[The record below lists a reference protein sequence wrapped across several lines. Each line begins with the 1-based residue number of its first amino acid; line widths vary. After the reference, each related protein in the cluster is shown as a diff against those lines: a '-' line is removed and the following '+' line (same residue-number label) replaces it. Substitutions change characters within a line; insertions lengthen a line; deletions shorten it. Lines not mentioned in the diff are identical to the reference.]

1 MKIVINNTII
11 FCVVFHDGM
20 YFFVVVLGSYN
31 YYKTPKQ
38 PQKIHTIMKYNA
50 ELCEQA
56 VLISFAFLFRDIQS
70 KPDYIVLPL
79 LPVFLSTLAEDQYN
93 TLKGIPQAFLCST
106 LSLSSGGSRRGGRG
120 ARPPLYLD
128 QTEARRAEKKIFET
142 SPPPLISVSG

>member
-93 TLKGIPQAFLCST
+93 TLKGIPQAFLCSN
-106 LSLSSGGSRRGGRG
+106 LSLQWWIQERGPGG
-120 ARPPLYLD
+120 
-128 QTEARRAEKKIFET
+128 
-142 SPPPLISVSG
+142 PPPVIFRPN